1 MGKYRCNTVALLS
14 IVFALS
20 LSACHPEI
28 ASGQDISPTS
38 AAPIQENHTAGERL
52 EKEPVLADAD
62 SLPRPHYQ
70 PGELV
75 DYIAQSGDTLTVL
88 AVRFN
93 TSTTE
98 IREANPII
106 PQNATTMPPGMPM
119 KIPIYY
125 LPFWGTKCQIIPD
138 DLFVNGPS
146 HLDFDTQ
153 AFIDTQSGWIKDY
166 TGYAENSSRSA
177 GELVD
182 LVARNYLVSPQ
193 LLLALLEYRSQ
204 ALSTAEPSEDAKMYP
219 MGHPDVRY
227 KDLYMQMVWAAN
239 LLNDGYY
246 RWRNGRLTSF
256 EHENGRIERPDPWQ
270 NAATVALQY
279 FFLHLEEQESYNT
292 SVSRMGFAATYRS
305 LFGDP
310 WEANKPHIPGSL
322 EQPFFI
328 LPFEPGK
335 VWALTGGPHTG
346 WGTGKPWAALD
357 FAPPSV
363 AFGCISSN
371 EWATAVA
378 PGLVTRS
385 EVGMVTLD
393 LDGDGDE
400 RTGWVVSYL
409 HIATQDRVPAGTYL
423 QTGDHIG
430 HPSCEGGHATGS
442 HIHITRQYN
451 GEWIE
456 ADGELAFDFE
466 GWIAHDGNEPYQG
479 TLSRSGQV
487 VYANT
492 NANDKTFVSR
502 ETP

>member
-1 MGKYRCNTVALLS
+1 MDKSRCIYAALLS
-14 IVFALS
+14 VILAIF
-20 LSACHPEI
+20 LSACQPEV
-28 ASGQDISPTS
+28 ASGQDINPTEFAISQNSTNSESPPGDAFGTDE
-38 AAPIQENHTAGERL
+38 EN
-52 EKEPVLADAD
+52 
-62 SLPRPHYQ
+62 LPRPHYQ

-75 DYIAQSGDTLTVL
+75 DYTAQSGDTIPLL

-93 TSTTE
+93 TSVEE

-106 PQNATTMPPGMPM
+106 PLDATTMPPGMPM

-125 LPFWGTKCQIIPD
+125 LPFWGSRYKIIPD

-146 HLDFDTQ
+146 QVGFDIAAFVETQ
-153 AFIDTQSGWIKDY
+153 PGWIKDY
-166 TGYAENSSRSA
+166 RGYAENSSRTGA
-177 GELVD
+177 ELVD
-182 LVARNYLVSPQ
+182 IVAQNYLISPR

-204 ALSTAEPSEDAKMYP
+204 ALSNPDPSEEAKMYP
-219 MGHPDVRY
+219 MGYPDIRY
-227 KDLYMQMVWAAN
+227 QDLYMQMVWAAN
-239 LLNDGYY
+239 YLNDGYY
-246 RWRNGRLTSF
+246 RWRGGRLTSF
-256 EHENGRIERPDPWQ
+256 EHEDGRIERPDPWQ
-270 NAATVALQY
+270 NAASVALHY
-279 FFLHLEEQESYNT
+279 FFLRLERRDAYHF
-292 SVSRMGFAATYRS
+292 SVSRDGFAATYRR

-310 WEANKPHIPGSL
+310 WAEERPHIPGSL
-322 EQPFFI
+322 KQPFFI
-328 LPFEPGK
+328 LPFENGR

-346 WGTGKPWAALD
+346 WGTGRPWAAMD

-409 HIATQDRVPAGTYL
+409 HIATQDRVPVNTYL

-430 HPSCEGGHATGS
+430 HPSCEGGRSTGS
-442 HIHITRQYN
+442 HIHVTRQYN

-456 ADGELAFDFE
+456 ADGVLAFDFE
-466 GWIAHDGNEPYQG
+466 GWIAHDGDEPYQG
-479 TLSRSGQV
+479 TLTRYGQV
-487 VYANT
+487 VHANT
-492 NANDKTFVSR
+492 NANFSTFISR
-502 ETP
+502 GTP